1 MMGGKDFVVQHL
13 KWTDSI
19 TSVICRWGH
28 LSRWVIRAP
37 TRSVSCREW
46 ELEVEPWGPRAGRR
60 IRAHLA

>member
-37 TRSVSCREW
+37 THSVSCMEW
-46 ELEVEPWGPRAGRR
+46 ELEVEPWG
-60 IRAHLA
+60 